1 MGLSDLLS
9 KVKKISED
17 ETVKSVAKKV
27 SSNKKVQEMVSKAK
41 KTVDKAKVADK
52 ISKVEKSV
60 GIDLKSVLSFA
71 MKNQDIIN
79 ILGKLGLKKKEDPA
93 SSTVQ
98 KLVGNLKTAINK
110 ASGVKVDD
118 DSFSTIINKL
128 LGNTTVKNKV
138 EDIAGGGVTTFIKKA
153 IKEFTS

>member
-52 ISKVEKSV
+52 ISKVAKSV

-71 MKNQDIIN
+71 MKNQDVIN

>member
-52 ISKVEKSV
+52 ISKVAKSV

-71 MKNQDIIN
+71 MKNQDVIN
-79 ILGKLGLKKKEDPA
+79 ILGKLGLKKKEDPT
-93 SSTVQ
+93 SSAVQ

>member
-1 MGLSDLLS
+1 MGIKNKNIWRVNMGLSDLLS

-52 ISKVEKSV
+52 ISKVAKSV

-71 MKNQDIIN
+71 MKNQDVIN
-79 ILGKLGLKKKEDPA
+79 ILGKLGLKKRLRHRK
-93 SSTVQ
+93 
-98 KLVGNLKTAINK
+98 G
-110 ASGVKVDD
+110 
-118 DSFSTIINKL
+118 FY
-128 LGNTTVKNKV
+128 
-138 EDIAGGGVTTFIKKA
+138 
-153 IKEFTS
+153 

>member
-27 SSNKKVQEMVSKAK
+27 SSNKKVQEIVSKAK

-52 ISKVEKSV
+52 ISKVAKSV

-71 MKNQDIIN
+71 MKNQDVIN

-93 SSTVQ
+93 SSAVQ